1 MFSIVHPQTDI
12 KVKEKI
18 WAKNFVDLATLL
30 PNTQA
35 GETKTT
41 TKDGNREV
49 TTVSRLGPK
58 RIVNL
63 TTWYQAF
70 QIYADIYCQK
80 YPTQSP
86 NLFRYMSIIQKMA
99 VSYKQWLSYDEKFRQ
114 MKATKSLPWDSIHTE
129 TYLFCSLSASNTQ
142 TFRPQ
147 PSATTRLPLQILR
160 RRGYCWDFQSRG
172 LCFRPN
178 CQILHRCANC
188 EGPHGTHACFKPPHT
203 NLNSLLLYLTSVVI
217 TMAQQARSLR
227 LCQDG
232 TCSH

>member
-1 MFSIVHPQTDI
+1 MNLLPAKRAKTDGSEDSPLSCASDTGSSISDVEVVSLSSSQDDQIVEDTDIGMFSIVHPQTDI

-129 TYLFCSLSASNTQ
+129 TYLFCTLSASNTL
-142 TFRPQ
+142 F
-147 PSATTRLPLQILR
+147 
-160 RRGYCWDFQSRG
+160 
-172 LCFRPN
+172 CFRPN
-178 CQILHRCANC
+178 CQID
-188 EGPHGTHACFKPPHT
+188 
-203 NLNSLLLYLTSVVI
+203 LN
-217 TMAQQARSLR
+217 RNWF
-227 LCQDG
+227 
-232 TCSH
+232 